1 MPNHD
6 RSSPMQGVPE
16 QTPTD
21 LPMPPYRFQRD
32 CGLSVPDA
40 HRSGTAQQAIDI
52 LRQADLLGCAAVST
66 RLI

>member
-1 MPNHD
+1 MSDHVR
-6 RSSPMQGVPE
+6 RSPTQGVPD
-16 QTPTD
+16 QVPND

-40 HRSGTAQQAIDI
+40 HRSGTAQQAVDI
-52 LRQADLLGCAAVST
+52 LRKADLLGCAAVSA